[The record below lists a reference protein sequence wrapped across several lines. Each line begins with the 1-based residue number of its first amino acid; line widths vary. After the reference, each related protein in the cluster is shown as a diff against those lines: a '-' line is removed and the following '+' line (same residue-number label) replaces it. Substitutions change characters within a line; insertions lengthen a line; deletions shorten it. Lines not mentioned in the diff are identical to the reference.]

1 MKNQND
7 FDHSCIKKEKKND
20 DGKEEKEDG
29 YLKVKRANLTTDP
42 LTY

>member
-1 MKNQND
+1 MM
-7 FDHSCIKKEKKND
+7 EKKKKS
-20 DGKEEKEDG
+20 GG